1 MLKCRYARARIPAFI
16 NQELPINARRYV
28 ARHLDECPACRA
40 QFEAQKTLRQILM
53 AEVPRLGQ
61 PTSGALENVW
71 SRIAADL
78 QAPAAP
84 LPTRTPFRTAAYGFA
99 AALFG
104 LGMMLPLAA
113 HFAPVDAQPRQPRPA
128 PIVHTDTDTDSTS
141 EALLT
146 ASAQAT
152 QIAFVLNYK
161 PSIEAYNTPE
171 LAEPATPEAAQ
182 TVQVTPRSQIQK
194 P

>member
-1 MLKCRYARARIPAFI
+1 MMMLKCRYARARIPAFI

-40 QFEAQKTLRQILM
+40 QFEAQKTLRHTLM

-78 QAPAAP
+78 QAPAVP
-84 LPTRTPFRTAAYGFA
+84 PPPRTPFRTAAYGFA

-104 LGMMLPLAA
+104 LGMLLPLAA
-113 HFAPVDAQPRQPRPA
+113 HFAPVDAQPRFFRSA
-128 PIVHTDTDTDSTS
+128 PVVRTDTTS
-141 EALLT
+141 EAMLT

-161 PSIEAYNTPE
+161 SSVEEYNTPE

>member
-1 MLKCRYARARIPAFI
+1 MLKCRYTRSRMTAFI

-28 ARHLDECPACRA
+28 ARHLDECAACRA
-40 QFEAQKTLRQILM
+40 QFEAQKTLRQTLM

-61 PTSGALENVW
+61 PSVGALQNVW
-71 SRIAADL
+71 ARIADDL
-78 QAPAAP
+78 QAPAPAP
-84 LPTRTPFRTAAYGFA
+84 VRTPFRTAACGFA

-113 HFAPVDAQPRQPRPA
+113 QFAPVDAQPRPLRPA
-128 PIVHTDTDTDSTS
+128 PVVETNTDTTS
-141 EALLT
+141 EAMLT

-171 LAEPATPEAAQ
+171 LVEPATPEAAQ

>member
-40 QFEAQKTLRQILM
+40 QFEAQKTLRQTLM

-61 PTSGALENVW
+61 PASGALENVW

-78 QAPAAP
+78 QAPAASHP
-84 LPTRTPFRTAAYGFA
+84 LRTPFRTAVYGFS
-99 AALFG
+99 AALVG
-104 LGMMLPLAA
+104 LTMMLPMAA
-113 HFAPVDAQPRQPRPA
+113 HFAPVDALPRQPRPA
-128 PIVHTDTDTDSTS
+128 PVVRTDTDSTS
-141 EALLT
+141 EAMLT

-161 PSIEAYNTPE
+161 SSVAEYNTPE

-182 TVQVTPRSQIQK
+182 TVQVTPRPQTQK

>member
-40 QFEAQKTLRQILM
+40 QFEAQKTLRQTLM

-61 PTSGALENVW
+61 PASGALANVW

-78 QAPAAP
+78 QTPTLPAPS
-84 LPTRTPFRTAAYGFA
+84 PTRFRTAAYGFTT
-99 AALFG
+99 ALFA

-113 HFAPVDAQPRQPRPA
+113 HFAPADALPRQPRPA
-128 PIVHTDTDTDSTS
+128 PVVRTDTDTTS
-141 EALLT
+141 EAMLT

-161 PSIEAYNTPE
+161 SSIEAYNTPE
-171 LAEPATPEAAQ
+171 IVEPATPEAAQ

>member
-40 QFEAQKTLRQILM
+40 QFEAQKTLRQTLM

-61 PTSGALENVW
+61 PTSSALENVW

-113 HFAPVDAQPRQPRPA
+113 HFAPADAHPRQPRPA
-128 PIVHTDTDTDSTS
+128 PVVRTDTESTS
-141 EALLT
+141 EAVFT

-161 PSIEAYNTPE
+161 PSVEEYNTPE
-171 LAEPATPEAAQ
+171 IVEPATPEAAQ

>member
-1 MLKCRYARARIPAFI
+1 MLKCRYVRARIPAFI

-40 QFEAQKTLRQILM
+40 QFEAQKTLRQTLM

-61 PTSGALENVW
+61 PASGAWANVW

-78 QAPAAP
+78 QTPALPAPA
-84 LPTRTPFRTAAYGFA
+84 PTRFRTVAYGFA
-99 AALFG
+99 AALFA

-113 HFAPVDAQPRQPRPA
+113 HFAPADALPPRPA
-128 PIVHTDTDTDSTS
+128 PVVQTDTDTTS
-141 EALLT
+141 EAMLT
-146 ASAQAT
+146 ASAEST

-161 PSIEAYNTPE
+161 SSIEAYNTPE
-171 LAEPATPEAAQ
+171 IVEPATPEAAH

>member
-1 MLKCRYARARIPAFI
+1 MMLKCRYARARIPAFI
-16 NQELPINARRYV
+16 NQELPVNARRYV

-40 QFEAQKTLRQILM
+40 QFESQKTLRHTLM
-53 AEVPRLGQ
+53 AEVPRLGK
-61 PTSGALENVW
+61 PTSGTLENVW

-78 QAPAAP
+78 QAPPPA
-84 LPTRTPFRTAAYGFA
+84 PTRTPFCTAAYGFA

-104 LGMMLPLAA
+104 LGMLLPLAA
-113 HFAPVDAQPRQPRPA
+113 YFGPTDALPRQPRPV
-128 PIVHTDTDTDSTS
+128 PIAQTDTDITS
-141 EALLT
+141 EAMLT

-171 LAEPATPEAAQ
+171 IVEPATPEAAQ
-182 TVQVTPRSQIQK
+182 NVQVTPRSQNQK